1 MSTRMPATTEADS
14 EAPRWAPAQLDAS
27 NKPARRWRLDLA
39 YDGKG
44 FHGWAV
50 QDGLRTVQGT
60 LEEWISTV
68 LRTAEPV
75 QLTVAGR
82 TDAGVHARGQV
93 AHLDLARQYD
103 AAHLA
108 ERLLRVL
115 PDDVVVRRVS
125 RAPDGFDA
133 RFSAIWRHYVYRLW
147 DAGSRPDPL
156 LRGHVVRV
164 RERLDLEAMQRLQA
178 ENARLQDDLR
188 MARKRQDQQRI
199 EHAQFVQESDRRITA
214 LLAELSVRAAP
225 LWMPKL
231 ATATA
236 MASSK
241 LFDAAVKE
249 SVADCW

>member
-1 MSTRMPATTEADS
+1 
-14 EAPRWAPAQLDAS
+14 LDAS

-125 RAPDGFDA
+125 RAPVGFDA
-133 RFSAIWRHYVYRLW
+133 RFSGSAALVY
-147 DAGSRPDPL
+147 
-156 LRGHVVRV
+156 
-164 RERLDLEAMQRLQA
+164 A
-178 ENARLQDDLR
+178 EGA
-188 MARKRQDQQRI
+188 
-199 EHAQFVQESDRRITA
+199 
-214 LLAELSVRAAP
+214 VRARPCARSCGAG
-225 LWMPKL
+225 WR
-231 ATATA
+231 
-236 MASSK
+236 ASTSRR
-241 LFDAAVKE
+241 LNQRRNAVGLRDFRAFCRANDFGT
-249 SVADCW
+249 SFRHLTISR